1 MSDGVA
7 QSQAV
12 AVADHGPTVPRFWQ
26 LIYFLLTLA
35 FCFLLQ
41 WTLFPRVEIRLPVT
55 LILMALLLLLTLKR
69 WTGAIF
75 LCILQLHA
83 FFAEAPQR
91 PMDAS
96 AASFPWL
103 FLAVAL
109 IVMVSR
115 YRTLQ
120 ERDNQSVISSL
131 GTLLSTFRKPESA
144 NVQLIIRNLRKI
156 LLQLVMAAG
165 VVTFCA
171 VAASW
176 LLASVPLLP
185 NTIREVGLNPS
196 GYRLII
202 LGLKLF
208 SVAFVSWIAINEL
221 VWRSLSR
228 SQAGIYLRSTFLSWI
243 HRDFRMVV
251 KRRIKSRRSGTRS
264 MEPAT
269 GDASVDDA
277 PLTIDEKA

>member
-1 MSDGVA
+1 
-7 QSQAV
+7 
-12 AVADHGPTVPRFWQ
+12 
-26 LIYFLLTLA
+26 
-35 FCFLLQ
+35 
-41 WTLFPRVEIRLPVT
+41 
-55 LILMALLLLLTLKR
+55 
-69 WTGAIF
+69 
-75 LCILQLHA
+75 
-83 FFAEAPQR
+83 
-91 PMDAS
+91 
-96 AASFPWL
+96 
-103 FLAVAL
+103 
-109 IVMVSR
+109 
-115 YRTLQ
+115 
-120 ERDNQSVISSL
+120 
-131 GTLLSTFRKPESA
+131 
-144 NVQLIIRNLRKI
+144 
-156 LLQLVMAAG
+156 
-165 VVTFCA
+165 
-171 VAASW
+171 
-176 LLASVPLLP
+176 
-185 NTIREVGLNPS
+185 LNPS